1 MGFIYKITNKLNNK
15 IYIGQTTKTVEKRFQ
30 QHKNNS
36 NKEYFSQI
44 ILYKAFNKYGIEN
57 FICETIEEVPNDKL
71 DEREKY

>member
-1 MGFIYKITNKLNNK
+1 MIKCMSGKHLRVAK
-15 IYIGQTTKTVEKRFQ
+15 KRFT

-57 FICETIEEVPNDKL
+57 FSFEEIEEIPNEML
-71 DEREKY
+71 DERERYWIE